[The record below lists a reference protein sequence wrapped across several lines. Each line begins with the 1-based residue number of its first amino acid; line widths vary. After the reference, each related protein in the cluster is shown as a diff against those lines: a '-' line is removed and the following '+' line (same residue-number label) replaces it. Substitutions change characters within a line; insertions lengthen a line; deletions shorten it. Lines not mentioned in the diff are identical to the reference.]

1 MASWIKIFRELLQW
15 EWFQKPEM
23 VQLFIYLLLKANCE
37 DKQWQGM
44 VIKRGQLVTSNS
56 FIRNDLKLSEQTVR
70 TCMKRLISTGE
81 ITYKSTNRFVVI
93 TICNYDKYQE
103 YKTVANE
110 QINEQINEQSTSNQ
124 RTNQRTKI
132 GETNEQINE
141 QIANVNCLK
150 STASSGVNIRINEQ
164 INEQS
169 TSNQRTNQRTKI
181 GETNE
186 QINEQIANVNCL
198 KSTASSGVNIR
209 INEQINEQ
217 STSETTSKSTTTKDI
232 NIDNHRLSSKEYNS
246 LASIGELPEKT
257 EEKPKTDRLPAKE
270 IKEMWNTTCT
280 SFPKLFTI
288 SENRKN
294 KMRLRISEMGGI
306 DKALPLLKQIFEKM
320 QESNFLK
327 GDNKRGWKASFDWL
341 FENDKNWVKVF
352 EGNYDNKPNQQTQ
365 AKYNNSKKC
374 NDEWT

>member
-37 DKQWQGM
+37 DKQWQGIT
-44 VIKRGQLVTSNS
+44 VKRGQLVTSNS
-56 FIRNDLKLSEQTVR
+56 SIRNDLRLSEQTIR
-70 TCMKRLISTGE
+70 TCIKRLISTGE
-81 ITYKSTNRFVVI
+81 ITYKSTNRYVII

-103 YKTVANE
+103 CKSVDNKQNNE
-110 QINEQINEQSTSNQ
+110 QTNIQSTDEQRATNEQSTSNQ
-124 RTNQRTKI
+124 RQ
-132 GETNEQINE
+132 
-141 QIANVNCLK
+141 LK
-150 STASSGVNIRINEQ
+150 NIRNKEDNNIIDIKQESGSNDQLPAASDEATASK
-164 INEQS
+164 
-169 TSNQRTNQRTKI
+169 TN
-181 GETNE
+181 
-186 QINEQIANVNCL
+186 
-198 KSTASSGVNIR
+198 
-209 INEQINEQ
+209 
-217 STSETTSKSTTTKDI
+217 
-232 NIDNHRLSSKEYNS
+232 
-246 LASIGELPEKT
+246 
-257 EEKPKTDRLPAKE
+257 KPKTEKLPAKE

-306 DKALPLLKQIFEKM
+306 DKALPLLKQVFEKM
-320 QESNFLK
+320 QESSFLK

-352 EGNYDNKPNQQTQ
+352 EGNYEYKPNQQPQ

>member
-56 FIRNDLKLSEQTVR
+56 SIRNDLKLSEQTIR
-70 TCMKRLISTGE
+70 TCIKRMISTGE

-103 YKTVANE
+103 CKEIANE
-110 QINEQINEQSTSNQ
+110 QNNEQPNIQSTGEQRATNEQLTSNQ
-124 RTNQRTKI
+124 RQ
-132 GETNEQINE
+132 
-141 QIANVNCLK
+141 LK
-150 STASSGVNIRINEQ
+150 NIRSKEDIN
-164 INEQS
+164 
-169 TSNQRTNQRTKI
+169 SNQRL
-181 GETNE
+181 E
-186 QINEQIANVNCL
+186 
-198 KSTASSGVNIR
+198 SG
-209 INEQINEQ
+209 Q
-217 STSETTSKSTTTKDI
+217 SP
-232 NIDNHRLSSKEYNS
+232 LSS
-246 LASIGELPEKT
+246 ASDEAKAPEPG
-257 EEKPKTDRLPAKE
+257 KPKTEKLPAKE

-294 KMRLRISEMGGI
+294 KMRLRISEMGGAE
-306 DKALPLLKQIFEKM
+306 KALPLLKQIFGKM

-352 EGNYDNKPNQQTQ
+352 EGNYDNKPQQQ
-365 AKYNNSKKC
+365 KSGYNNSKKC